1 MRILVPVPKS
11 HPHDQDSSPLGQA
24 PTLEGKTLGLLANP
38 WLSFRSMIAR
48 FEELG
53 AEEYGAKSVIMAL
66 HPWDSAQAPEEA
78 IDKVLQADVVISGL
92 GY

>member
-11 HPHDQDSSPLGQA
+11 SRHDEDVAASRQT
-24 PTLEGKTLGLLANP
+24 PTLEGKTLGMLANP
-38 WLSFRSMIAR
+38 WLSFRSMMTR

-53 AEEYGAKSVIMAL
+53 TQEYGAKGVVVGL
-66 HPWDSAQAPEEA
+66 HPWDSAQAPDEA
-78 IDKVLQADVVISGL
+78 IDKVLGADVVISGL